1 MQNLEFLSVRGRL
14 TDQAIVIGIQNS
26 LDELGGLDELD
37 ELGGFTRWIES
48 APLFAVGAVI
58 GYCVLQRDAKS
69 VRKLRV
75 N

>member
-37 ELGGFTRWIES
+37 ELGGFTR
-48 APLFAVGAVI
+48 
-58 GYCVLQRDAKS
+58 
-69 VRKLRV
+69 
-75 N
+75 